1 MQLAPKFCKNE
12 YILSFSIVVAGN
24 CIRVTHF
31 TCFQFLGARCQK
43 EPVFSVLFSQ
53 SKKIKQNLFDPFK
66 HLLSKGGSTLDCVQ
80 AEKDW
85 NHQKRFTKHLCQL
98 AYQSTSS
105 GNNGK
110 KRDAFSKKTDSKK
123 KNVCGFFRFWKLML
137 LFVRKRFLTIQSN
150 HLVLVK
156 WISFYILFKYLL
168 ENTVPGLLQIF
179 TNNNGQVGY
188 DKQACHAVMLIHG
201 REQFFHW
208 TIAVNWFTWEVP
220 LKSRSILMAKYEK
233 VSCKARA

>member
-1 MQLAPKFCKNE
+1 MTHLNISWVKEEVDWIAFTQ
-12 YILSFSIVVAGN
+12 
-24 CIRVTHF
+24 THF

-85 NHQKRFTKHLCQL
+85 NHQKRFTKHLCQF
-98 AYQSTSS
+98 AYRSTSS

-137 LFVRKRFLTIQSN
+137 LFVRKHFLTIQSN

-156 WISFYILFKYLL
+156 WISVYVLFKHLL
-168 ENTVPGLLQIF
+168 ENTVPGTQILTDFYRFLQIM
-179 TNNNGQVGY
+179 VRCY
-188 DKQACHAVMLIHG
+188 DKHSRQACHAV
-201 REQFFHW
+201 
-208 TIAVNWFTWEVP
+208 
-220 LKSRSILMAKYEK
+220 
-233 VSCKARA
+233 SC